1 MTNMWVLHSLTLVK
15 FKLILLKTLQKLKKP
30 QNLYSRNCVAL
41 ENNIYARLPSTEI
54 TNMVYTAG
62 SFYLDGG
69 RENKY
74 FKLFL
79 LDNIFD
85 GDGRF
90 CATEV

>member
-1 MTNMWVLHSLTLVK
+1 M
-15 FKLILLKTLQKLKKP
+15 LKNLK
-30 QNLYSRNCVAL
+30 NLYSKNCMAL
-41 ENNIYARLPSTEI
+41 ENNIYARLCGPRKQGEATFYGD
-54 TNMVYTAG
+54 NMVYAYAG
-62 SFYLDGG
+62 SFWLDGG